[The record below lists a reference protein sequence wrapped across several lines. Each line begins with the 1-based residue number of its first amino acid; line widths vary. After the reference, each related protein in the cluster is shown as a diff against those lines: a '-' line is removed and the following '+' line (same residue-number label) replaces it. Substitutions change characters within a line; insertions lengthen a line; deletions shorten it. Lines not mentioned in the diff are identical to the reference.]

1 MSEYVKVES
10 PTCRIWSVGVFVGW
24 DKLLFGDGTLRVAS
38 GKGHIVWHWSF
49 GLVCWLADFMVTYVS
64 QIA

>member
-1 MSEYVKVES
+1 MARSN
-10 PTCRIWSVGVFVGW
+10 RRLAGFGQGGGFIGW

-38 GKGHIVWHWSF
+38 GKGHIVWQWSF